1 MGIDRAS
8 RRARGEHGVK
18 PGEATVRTNFARFE
32 ALVDIAEAFHRASD
46 HRSAVACAQVA
57 AACAWRNHA
66 GLFASPRLERLLT
79 AIGCTAVPDPA
90 AAARGRVPDSP
101 RGRRTPPQRVLHV
114 LTKARPMGG
123 DSRFPCRWMHV
134 DAGRQHSVAVTTQDG
149 DAVPDVFIAATSCTG
164 GQVHCLDADTADPL
178 VRAGRLRAL
187 AQQADLVALHI
198 YPDDVIPS
206 LAFADGE
213 VVAPI
218 LFVNH
223 SDHTF
228 WLGVHASDVV
238 VQLRDSSV
246 ALSINRRRIDE
257 ERLATLPIPLPPV
270 ERTRSRTEARTELGL
285 ADDAVVL
292 LSVGTGFKYAPIA
305 GPGFLETLLPVVR
318 KHESTVLLVVGPQ
331 PSGEWA
337 RAAEATGGRV
347 RALGR
352 QLDTALLYE
361 AADVYLD
368 SFPFTSP
375 TAMLEAGSYG
385 LPLVAYCPHR
395 GDAEVLSPGAP
406 GLDVS
411 ICRNR
416 DPEAYTYT
424 VSRLIED
431 SAYRHEL
438 GNRAC
443 QAIDDHH
450 RGAPWAAR
458 LADLY
463 AIAAATGAARG
474 AIAETPDACVP
485 DEVDVLVSRLY
496 GIDEEVVGALIDRH
510 VRGLPWL
517 RRIAVLRQ
525 MLRVNR
531 SFSFDLF
538 LPAWLAAR
546 ASWLPPFWRALRRA
560 ISRRGAG
567 RQPVTSCVSA

>member
-1 MGIDRAS
+1 
-8 RRARGEHGVK
+8 VK
-18 PGEATVRTNFARFE
+18 PGEASIGTNFKRFE
-32 ALVDIAEAFHRASD
+32 TLVEIAEAFHRASD

-79 AIGCTAVPDPA
+79 EIACKTVSAQAPGFGPGRPFDSVPGSALDFT
-90 AAARGRVPDSP
+90 
-101 RGRRTPPQRVLHV
+101 RGRRTPPERVLHV

-134 DAGRQHSVAVTTQDG
+134 DGRRQHSVAVTTQEG
-149 DAVPDVFIAATSCTG
+149 DPVPDVFLEATSGTG
-164 GQVHCLDADTADPL
+164 GYVHCLDADTADPL
-178 VRAGRLRAL
+178 VRAGRLRSL
-187 AQQADLVALHI
+187 AQDADLVALHI

-206 LAFADGE
+206 LAFGDGAI
-213 VVAPI
+213 VAPI

-228 WLGVHASDVV
+228 WLGVNASDMV

-246 ALSINRRRIDE
+246 PLSVNRRGVHRN
-257 ERLATLPIPLPPV
+257 RLATLPIPLPPV
-270 ERTRSRTEARTELGL
+270 ERTRSRSDARAQLGIT
-285 ADDAVVL
+285 ADAIVL
-292 LSVGTGFKYAPIA
+292 LSVGTGFKYAPID
-305 GPGFLETLLPVVR
+305 GPGFLETLLPLVR
-318 KHESTVLLVVGPQ
+318 KHEHAVVLVVGPQ

-352 QLDTALLYE
+352 QLDTAVLYE
-361 AADVYLD
+361 AADIYLD

-416 DPEAYTYT
+416 DVEAYTYT

-431 SAYRHEL
+431 PSYRREL
-438 GNRAC
+438 GDAAC
-443 QAIDDHH
+443 QEIDRHH
-450 RGAPWAAR
+450 RGTAWMAR
-458 LADLY
+458 LSDLY
-463 AIAAATGAARG
+463 ASAVARSTREPV
-474 AIAETPDACVP
+474 AETPDKCLP
-485 DEVDVLVSRLY
+485 DAVDVLVSRLY
-496 GIDEEVVGALIDRH
+496 GIDEEAVGGLIDRH
-510 VRGLPWL
+510 VRNLPWL
-517 RRIAVLRQ
+517 RRIAVLWR
-525 MLRVNR
+525 MLGVSR

-538 LPAWLAAR
+538 LPAWLASR
-546 ASWLPPFWRALRRA
+546 ASWRPPFWRALRQA
-560 ISRRGAG
+560 IARRGAAA
-567 RQPVTSCVSA
+567 RRVTPCVSA